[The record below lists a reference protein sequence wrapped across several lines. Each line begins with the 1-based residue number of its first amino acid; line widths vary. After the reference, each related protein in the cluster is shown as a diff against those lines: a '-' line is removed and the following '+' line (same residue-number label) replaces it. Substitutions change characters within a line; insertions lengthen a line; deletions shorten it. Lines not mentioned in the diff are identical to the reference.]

1 MKLFRYASASK
12 KSSNG
17 YIRMIFKSFSVVLI
31 ICWSSVIFAEI
42 NTKQALTLEHCIRT
56 ALENHQSLSISAANV
71 AMAEA
76 MYQQAMSAYWP
87 KIAADVNAQRADQDR
102 TFSIQGDLE
111 LPQGMANALTSLSA
125 INAQNR
131 GASPQALQQILA
143 NPISTLP
150 INLDVKL
157 FDRDTLTSSLNLTYP
172 IFTGLKREALVAQTR
187 KGIQAAEQ
195 GQRKTNLEVIR
206 DVKKYYYAAQFAAQM
221 ERLTEDTLER
231 FKALE
236 DLTERLYQNGSLKV
250 KKTDYLRIKTTTAM
264 TRTVLSE
271 ARYAREMTY
280 EALGNAMGQ
289 EWQAN
294 QSIVEAETSPQLSE
308 GLHQLLESAQN
319 FNPDIQQLKLA
330 VQISE
335 DQITEARS
343 GYFPMI
349 GFHASVYDVQSDF
362 KSGLTNATNR
372 DGWTI
377 GIGMQWNLFDGFQTA
392 GRVNQAQAQQRKLQ
406 AQQVLLDQAIALQV
420 KQQFLSIKSSYGQT
434 KDSSEAVGFASE
446 NRKLHVRAYQDE
458 LVETKDVIEAQ
469 VLETFAQ
476 ASQYR
481 AHYALEMGL
490 LSLEFLIGQNV
501 NPE

>member
-1 MKLFRYASASK
+1 MVCRVLVLAVI
-12 KSSNG
+12 SSW
-17 YIRMIFKSFSVVLI
+17 SVV
-31 ICWSSVIFAEI
+31 VYAEQ
-42 NTKQALTLEHCIRT
+42 NTQPALTLENCIRI
-56 ALENHQSLSISAANV
+56 ALEKHQALSISAANI

-87 KIAADVNAQRADQDR
+87 KIAAEVNAQRADQDR
-102 TFSIQGDLE
+102 TFTLQGELE
-111 LPQGMANALTSLSA
+111 LPQSMTNALNSLSA
-125 INAQNR
+125 LNAR
-131 GASPQALQQILA
+131 EKGASPQALQQILA

-150 INLDVKL
+150 INFDVKL

-172 IFTGLKREALVAQTR
+172 IFTGLKREALVAQTL

-195 GQRKTNLEVIR
+195 GQRKTNLELIR
-206 DVKKYYYAAQFAAQM
+206 DVKKYYYAAQFATQM
-221 ERLTEDTLER
+221 ETLTADTLER
-231 FKALE
+231 FKVLE
-236 DLTERLYQNGSLKV
+236 DLTERLYQHGSLKV

-264 TRTVLSE
+264 TRTMLSE
-271 ARYAREMTY
+271 ARYSREMAY

-289 EWQAN
+289 DWQAN
-294 QSIVEAETSPQLSE
+294 QTIVEAQASPQLSK
-308 GLHQLLESAQN
+308 GLQQLLESAQN

-362 KSGLTNATNR
+362 KSGLTNAANR

-392 GRVNQAQAQQRKLQ
+392 GKVNQAQAQQRKLQ
-406 AQQVLLDQAIALQV
+406 SQQILLDQAIALQV
-420 KQQFLSIKSSYGQT
+420 KQQFLSIKSSFSQNQ
-434 KDSSEAVGFASE
+434 DSSEAVKSATE

-469 VLETFAQ
+469 VMETFAQ

-481 AHYALEMGL
+481 ANYALQVGL

-501 NPE
+501 YTQ

>member
-1 MKLFRYASASK
+1 MILRTASIALILF
-12 KSSNG
+12 
-17 YIRMIFKSFSVVLI
+17 
-31 ICWSSVIFAEI
+31 CPFAIVAETA
-42 NTKQALTLEHCIRT
+42 TKQTLSLEDCIRT
-56 ALENHQSLSISAANV
+56 ALEKHQSLNISAANV

-87 KIAADVNAQRADQDR
+87 KIAAEVNAQRTDQDR
-102 TFSIQGDLE
+102 TFSVQGQFDI
-111 LPQGMANALTSLSA
+111 PQGMSNALASIA
-125 INAQNR
+125 AVDAQSK
-131 GASPQALQQILA
+131 GASPQAIQKILA

-150 INLDVKL
+150 INMDVKL
-157 FDRDTLTSSLNLTYP
+157 FDRDTVTSSLNLSYP
-172 IFTGLKREALVAQTR
+172 IFTGLKREALVAQTE
-187 KGIQAAEQ
+187 KGIQLAEQ
-195 GQRKTNLEVIR
+195 GQRKTNLEVVR
-206 DVKKYYYAAQFAAQM
+206 DVKKYYYAAQFASQM

-250 KKTDYLRIKTTTAM
+250 KKTDYLRTKTTTAM
-264 TRTVLSE
+264 TRTILSE
-271 ARYAREMTY
+271 ARYAREMAH

-289 EWQAN
+289 EWNAN
-294 QSIVEAETSPQLSE
+294 YSLADAETSSPLSE
-308 GLHQLLESAQN
+308 GLQQLVESAQN

-343 GYFPMI
+343 GYYPMI

-377 GIGMQWNLFDGFQTA
+377 GVGMQWNLFDGFQTT
-392 GRVNQAQAQQRKLQ
+392 GKVNQAQAQQRKLQ
-406 AQQVLLDQAIALQV
+406 SQQILLDQGIALQV
-420 KQQFLSIKSSYGQT
+420 KQQFLSIKSSYAQS
-434 KDSSEAVGFASE
+434 KDSLDAVGFASE

-469 VLETFAQ
+469 VVETFAQ

-481 AHYALEMGL
+481 ARYALEIGL
-490 LSLEFLIGQNV
+490 LSLEYLIGQNIK
-501 NPE
+501 PL

>member
-12 KSSNG
+12 KNSDG
-17 YIRMIFKSFSVVLI
+17 CIRMIFESFFIVLI

-42 NTKQALTLEHCIRT
+42 NNKQALTLEHCIRT
-56 ALENHQSLSISAANV
+56 ALEKHQSLSISAANV

-206 DVKKYYYAAQFAAQM
+206 DVKKYYYAAQFATQM
-221 ERLTEDTLER
+221 ELLTEDTLER

-271 ARYAREMTY
+271 ARYAREMAY

-406 AQQVLLDQAIALQV
+406 SQQVLLDQAIALQV

>member
-1 MKLFRYASASK
+1 
-12 KSSNG
+12 
-17 YIRMIFKSFSVVLI
+17 MIFKSFFIVLI

-42 NTKQALTLEHCIRT
+42 NNKQALTLEHCIRT
-56 ALENHQSLSISAANV
+56 ALEKHQSLSISAANV

-206 DVKKYYYAAQFAAQM
+206 DVKKYYYAAQFATQM
-221 ERLTEDTLER
+221 ELLTEDTLER

-271 ARYAREMTY
+271 ARYAREMAY

-406 AQQVLLDQAIALQV
+406 SQQVLLDQAIALQV